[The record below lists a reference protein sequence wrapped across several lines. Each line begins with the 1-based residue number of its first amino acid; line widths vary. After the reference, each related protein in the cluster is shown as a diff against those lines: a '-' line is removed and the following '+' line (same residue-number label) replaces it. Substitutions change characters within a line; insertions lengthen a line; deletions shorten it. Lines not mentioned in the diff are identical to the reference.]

1 MMNRSLNLLRPLGV
15 RGLMTPRTRPTAI
28 LRTPL
33 SAQSQGLT
41 LRKAYA
47 SKTGQEGVT
56 SGSSGSAEVSKAN
69 PNVDHQNATSSAKEE
84 VCFLS
89 EGDKKKLITRLKEQ
103 HVILLE

>member
-1 MMNRSLNLLRPLGV
+1 
-15 RGLMTPRTRPTAI
+15 MTPRTRPTTI

-69 PNVDHQNATSSAKEE
+69 PNVDQQNATSSAKEE
-84 VCFLS
+84 VCLPLM
-89 EGDKKKLITRLKEQ
+89 GDKKKLITRLKEQ
-103 HVILLE
+103 HVISLE